1 MKFPHKLAARS
12 FRRLSQCVLAPLA
25 LLLSTAALPSL
36 AIAADLTVFAAVSTT
51 GAMTDIGV
59 LYEKKTNKKV
69 QFSFGATST
78 LARQIERGAP
88 VDIFLSADQVWMD
101 YLLERKLIDT
111 STRKDI
117 LANTLALIV
126 PAASN
131 LTIKIEPGFKLA
143 ELLKG
148 KRLAVGDPDHT
159 AVGIYA
165 RESLQNLGIWS
176 QLEPVLARA
185 DSVRASL
192 AMVER
197 GEVGAGILFGTE
209 AAVSKKVRLVDTFP
223 ASSHKPINYPVA
235 VLAKAKSAEAKR
247 FIEFLS
253 SPEAARI
260 FQAYGFVSLK

>member
-1 MKFPHKLAARS
+1 MSKIFIK
-12 FRRLSQCVLAPLA
+12 APKA
-25 LLLSTAALPSL
+25 LLIFAFALIIPATS
-36 AIAADLTVFAAVSTT
+36 IAADLTVFAAVSTT
-51 GAMTDIGV
+51 GAMTEIGN

-69 QFSFGATST
+69 RYSFGATST

-101 YLLERKLIDT
+101 YLLERKLIDVA
-111 STRKDI
+111 TRKDI
-117 LANTLALIV
+117 LGNTLALIV
-126 PAASN
+126 PTNSD
-131 LTIKIEPGFKLA
+131 IKIKIAPEFKLA
-143 ELLKG
+143 EMLKG

-165 RESLQNLGIWS
+165 KESLTNLGVWKEV
-176 QLEPVLARA
+176 EPLLARA

-209 AAVSKKVRLVDTFP
+209 VAISKKVQLVDTFP

-235 VLAKAKSAEAKR
+235 ILAKAKTAEAKD
-247 FIEFLS
+247 FIAFLS
-253 SPEAARI
+253 TPEAAQV
-260 FQAYGFVSLK
+260 FQNFGFVPLK